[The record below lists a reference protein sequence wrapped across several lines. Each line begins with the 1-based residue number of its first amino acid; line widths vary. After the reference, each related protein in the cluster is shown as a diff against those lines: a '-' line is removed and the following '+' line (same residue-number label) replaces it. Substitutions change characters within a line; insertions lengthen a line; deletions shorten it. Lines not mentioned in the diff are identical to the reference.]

1 MKPLLVGFVVLVGS
15 AATGLFL
22 AVVWRHL
29 FRRSADQQPRRRV
42 AVAACCVM
50 PAVAAPVLALLDL
63 TTGEA
68 LAAILAITCAS
79 LRLGI
84 WLGRRPV

>member
-1 MKPLLVGFVVLVGS
+1 MEPLLMGFVVLVGS

-29 FRRSADQQPRRRV
+29 FRPAIAEQHRRRNV
-42 AVAACCVM
+42 AIAACCVM

-63 TTGEA
+63 TDGEA
-68 LAAILAITCAS
+68 LAAILTCVS
-79 LRLGI
+79 LGLGI
-84 WLGRRPV
+84 WLGRRRA